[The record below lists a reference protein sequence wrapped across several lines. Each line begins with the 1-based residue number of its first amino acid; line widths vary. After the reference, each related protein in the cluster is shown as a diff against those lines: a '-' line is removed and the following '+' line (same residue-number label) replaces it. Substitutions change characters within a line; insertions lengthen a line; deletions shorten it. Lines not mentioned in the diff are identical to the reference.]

1 MQINNNDNNFNTNF
15 SKANKD
21 KPKVLTYEQKMNILV
36 PKTKEVLA
44 ETSEMQVPENGLFR
58 KVFVSFAVPD
68 TNNEA
73 IFGIEYDENEPK
85 TQRRLFVGVHHEN
98 RDALIKNYILKG
110 TKAQILE
117 YLKDNSNQ
125 QDLINTVNTLSARAD
140 EYYASL

>member
-44 ETSEMQVPENGLFR
+44 ESAQMQVPENGLFR
-58 KVFVSFAVPD
+58 KVFVTFSVPD
-68 TNNEA
+68 TNNKA
-73 IFGIEYDENEPK
+73 VLGIEYDENEPK

-98 RDALIKNYILKG
+98 RDAMVKNYILKG
-110 TKAQILE
+110 TKSEILE

-125 QDLINTVNTLSARAD
+125 QNLIDTVNMLSTKAD

>member
-1 MQINNNDNNFNTNF
+1 MQINNNNNNFNTNF
-15 SKANKD
+15 SANKD

-58 KVFVSFAVPD
+58 KVFVSFSVPD
-68 TNNEA
+68 THNKA
-73 IFGIEYDENEPK
+73 ILGIEYDENEPK

-98 RDALIKNYILKG
+98 RDAMVKNYILKG
-110 TKAQILE
+110 TKAEILE
-117 YLKDNSNQ
+117 YLKDTSNQ
-125 QDLINTVNTLSARAD
+125 QDLINTVNMLSDKAD

>member
-1 MQINNNDNNFNTNF
+1 MQINNNNNFNTNF

-44 ETSEMQVPENGLFR
+44 DTVQKQVPENGLFR
-58 KVFVSFAVPD
+58 KVFVTFSVPD
-68 TNNEA
+68 TNNKA
-73 IFGIEYDENEPK
+73 VLGLEYDENEPK

-98 RDALIKNYILKG
+98 RDAMVKNYILKG
-110 TKAQILE
+110 TKSEILE
-117 YLKDNSNQ
+117 YLKDGSNQ
-125 QDLINTVNTLSARAD
+125 QKLIDTVNTLSAKTD